1 MDPSKPKPKLS
12 FGLNKLALPRLPL
25 KSSTSKGKLSKPLS
39 TFKDDDDEDEEPLI
53 QPPIASTSKGTGMST
68 SRLSKQQRLKQ
79 QQELELDK
87 SAYEYDEV
95 YDQMKSAE
103 KNAQAK
109 LKEEST
115 DRKVRTLSPSNL
127 TEST

>member
-1 MDPSKPKPKLS
+1 MDPSKPKTKLS
-12 FGLNKLALPRLPL
+12 FGLNKAALPRQPL
-25 KSSTSKGKLSKPLS
+25 KTAFKGKSKPLS
-39 TFKDDDDEDEEPLI
+39 SFGGNDSDDEPTTP
-53 QPPIASTSKGTGMST
+53 QPPIASTSRGTGIST
-68 SRLSKQQRLKQ
+68 AKLSKQQRLKQ

-103 KNAQAK
+103 KSAQAI

-115 DRKVRTLSPSNL
+115 DRKVMSSPSISPYSNL
-127 TEST
+127 S